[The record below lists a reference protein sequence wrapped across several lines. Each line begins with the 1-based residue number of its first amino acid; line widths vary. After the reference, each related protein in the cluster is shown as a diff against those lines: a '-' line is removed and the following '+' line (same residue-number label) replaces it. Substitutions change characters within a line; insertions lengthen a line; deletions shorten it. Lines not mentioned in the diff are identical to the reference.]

1 MRRSNAGQT
10 DTVCAS
16 QDAVIPV
23 FPDGTIAAPRSDPM
37 DDWWGDIDNEI
48 LAALSTG
55 EAMDPA
61 DIARRLGVSEASVTS
76 LIWALVSQ
84 GKIRVRLVEAA
95 A

>member
-1 MRRSNAGQT
+1 ML
-10 DTVCAS
+10 
-16 QDAVIPV
+16 
-23 FPDGTIAAPRSDPM
+23 PRSLAVTAADDDNPSISLASTLARLLPTSADM
-37 DDWWGDIDNEI
+37 DDWWSEIDNEI
-48 LAALSTG
+48 LMTLAAG
-55 EAMDPA
+55 GAMAPA

>member
-1 MRRSNAGQT
+1 MPLGTNAA
-10 DTVCAS
+10 DLISA
-16 QDAVIPV
+16 
-23 FPDGTIAAPRSDPM
+23 M
-37 DDWWGDIDNEI
+37 DDWWSDIDNEI
-48 LAALSTG
+48 LRTLAAG
-55 EAMDPA
+55 GAMAPA